1 MIEKK
6 MQEVQLSTNEAE
18 AQAIEGHEKL
28 DFEVK
33 NSGKYM
39 TTFPYPYM
47 NGYLHL
53 GHAYSMS
60 KCEFQIR
67 YQKQLG
73 KNVLF
78 PFAFHCTG
86 MPIHAAARRLRR
98 EIESGKTKRE
108 EGQALTQFEILK

>member
-1 MIEKK
+1 
-6 MQEVQLSTNEAE
+6 
-18 AQAIEGHEKL
+18 
-28 DFEVK
+28 
-33 NSGKYM
+33 
-39 TTFPYPYM
+39 
-47 NGYLHL
+47 
-53 GHAYSMS
+53 MS

>member
-1 MIEKK
+1 
-6 MQEVQLSTNEAE
+6 
-18 AQAIEGHEKL
+18 
-28 DFEVK
+28 
-33 NSGKYM
+33 
-39 TTFPYPYM
+39 
-47 NGYLHL
+47 
-53 GHAYSMS
+53 MS

-108 EGQALTQFEILK
+108 EGQALT

>member
-1 MIEKK
+1 
-6 MQEVQLSTNEAE
+6 
-18 AQAIEGHEKL
+18 
-28 DFEVK
+28 
-33 NSGKYM
+33 
-39 TTFPYPYM
+39 
-47 NGYLHL
+47 
-53 GHAYSMS
+53 MS

-108 EGQALTQFEILK
+108 EGQALTQFEILKQIGISDEEIPKFVDPKYWLEFFPP